1 MFVLVKYY
9 MWNDVYTCTSFVCTC
24 PCPLLPPPPPPH
36 HTHTR
41 MYAQTQHVCVFRK
54 CYIVLLLVIFSP
66 VGHKRVS
73 HKDPFQP
80 HRRVHS
86 LDAGTA
92 QHDLFSHWPEG
103 NKQRW
108 PTNCRPLCLVT
119 GVTQA
124 TVNIFLKCVCALVCV
139 CSAVYLCVFACWRVF
154 QRFTVCIVICQY
166 LSKVTHMS
174 CPVPLVLPE

>member
-1 MFVLVKYY
+1 MCTHVLHLYAHAPAP
-9 MWNDVYTCTSFVCTC
+9 SS
-24 PCPLLPPPPPPH
+24 PPPTT
-36 HTHTR
+36 HTH

-108 PTNCRPLCLVT
+108 PTNCRPLCLSSL
-119 GVTQA
+119 GWRRPLW
-124 TVNIFLKCVCALVCV
+124 IFFWSVFVRWSVCV
-139 CSAVYLCVFACWRVF
+139 VLYTYVYLHAGVCFRDSLFA
-154 QRFTVCIVICQY
+154 
-166 LSKVTHMS
+166 
-174 CPVPLVLPE
+174 

>member
-24 PCPLLPPPPPPH
+24 PSPPPH
-36 HTHTR
+36 THTHTC
-41 MYAQTQHVCVFRK
+41 MHKPSK

-73 HKDPFQP
+73 HKDPFQS

-103 NKQRW
+103 NKQCW
-108 PTNCRPLCLVT
+108 PTNCRHLCLSSL
-119 GVTQA
+119 GGRRPLW
-124 TVNIFLKCVCALVCV
+124 IFFEVCLAVCV
-139 CSAVYLCVFACWRVF
+139 VLYTYVYLHAGVCFRDSLFA
-154 QRFTVCIVICQY
+154 
-166 LSKVTHMS
+166 
-174 CPVPLVLPE
+174 